1 MKHIHTKHIITAGAV
16 VLAVYLAIT
25 YRAAVGDVLA
35 AVLTAATP
43 LFVGAALAFP
53 LNILMTFYERHFFP
67 RTNKTWLIRSRRGI
81 CLAAA
86 VVTLVAIVAAVVALI
101 LPQLISC
108 VTMFINLIPG
118 ATGQLIAWLKELP
131 YVPQD
136 LVSTLS
142 AVDWQSTVSDILRTL
157 STGLTDVATAVIHT
171 VTSVISGVMTAFLS
185 IIFAVYLLAGK
196 DRLRAQ
202 GDRLLR
208 RVLPARG
215 YDRTV
220 HVLATANVAFR
231 RFIIGQCT
239 EAVILGSLCCIGMLI
254 LGLPYAPMIGALT
267 AFCSLIPIVGTFTG
281 AAIAAFILLMNNP
294 WQALVFLIFF
304 IILQQL
310 EGNLIYP
317 RVVGSSIGLPGIWVL
332 AAVLVGGGVL
342 GIGGMLVGIPLTA
355 TVYHLIQEEL
365 RRPAPQKPLRD
376 A

>member
-16 VLAVYLAIT
+16 VFAVYLAIT
-25 YRAAVGDVLA
+25 YWPTVGNVLGA
-35 AVLTAATP
+35 MFTAATP
-43 LFVGAALAFP
+43 LFVGAVLAFP
-53 LNILMTFYERHFFP
+53 LNILMGFYERHFFP
-67 RTNKTWLIRSRRGI
+67 RTNKGWLIRSRRGI

-86 VVTLVAIVAAVVALI
+86 LVTMLAIVAAVVALI
-101 LPQLISC
+101 LPQLLSC

-118 ATGQLIAWLKELP
+118 AVNDLIAWLQELP

-136 LVSTLS
+136 LVQTLS
-142 AVDWQSTVSDILRTL
+142 AVDWQSTISDILRTL

-185 IIFAVYLLAGK
+185 VIFAVYLLASK

-202 GDRLLR
+202 GDRLLS
-208 RVLPARG
+208 RVLPARV

-220 HVLATANVAFR
+220 HVLATASGTFR

-294 WQALVFLIFF
+294 WQALIFLIFF

-342 GIGGMLVGIPLTA
+342 GIGGMLIGIPLTA
-355 TVYHLIQEEL
+355 TVYRLVQEEL
-365 RRPAPQKPLRD
+365 RRPAPQKE
-376 A
+376 